1 MSKKILTISIISIII
16 LALIG
21 GGAVWYLKTQKQE
34 FTPSDD
40 LGTVNPA
47 VTENEDRQSAIEN
60 QKSEIINTDDWLTYR
75 NEEYGFELRYPEKWI
90 IQEREDIYLGEI
102 ENFIMLS
109 PNNNNGHNF
118 MFIYNIDV
126 NNQQRCA
133 DESNIQ
139 QISIDGYPTYSAVI
153 RSNPNLYINDQ
164 MLNTYSYCVQVKK
177 NHLNIVFTPSLPQDK
192 YQIKKEQYIAIIE
205 SLNFIE

>member
-75 NEEYGFELRYPEKWI
+75 NEEYGFELKYP
-90 IQEREDIYLGEI
+90 REWEINTTKSTASFYYLGKRKNLPEGGGSI
-102 ENFIMLS
+102 DFSVSNINLSDFIQQYNASDIINKTLLAKIIDQEDYILDGNFSKKLIGSTAIGINRNFIFS
-109 PNNNNGHNF
+109 SKNGKSYIISFHDF
-118 MFIYNIDV
+118 DKEHLAIVSTFKFI
-126 NNQQRCA
+126 
-133 DESNIQ
+133 
-139 QISIDGYPTYSAVI
+139 
-153 RSNPNLYINDQ
+153 
-164 MLNTYSYCVQVKK
+164 K
-177 NHLNIVFTPSLPQDK
+177 
-192 YQIKKEQYIAIIE
+192 
-205 SLNFIE
+205 